1 MIPET
6 LGILLTYFLPFI
18 NAAIQKSTWTP
29 VQKNLLALATSAVFA
44 IVYLFLTGGLDL
56 SNVPVAIAAAYGLS
70 QAIYAFFV
78 KNIATKFEAI
88 TTHGSVVVAPSAEE
102 PGKVNVTSDA
112 SIAASH
118 DPAPVDTPVELVT
131 APAVPAE
138 PVAVPEAPATPV
150 EIVKEDNVVG

>member
-1 MIPET
+1 MIPVT

-44 IVYLFLTGGLDL
+44 IAYLFLTGGLDL
-56 SNVPVAIAAAYGLS
+56 SNVPVAIAAVYGLS

-131 APAVPAE
+131 APAE
-138 PVAVPEAPATPV
+138 PVAAPEAPATPV